1 MTHRTKRVGE
11 LMRRELSTLLE
22 KGYSFGGKLITI
34 HAVDVA
40 PDMHNA
46 TVYVGVMGGHDGS
59 HADVIEKLKSNRGYI
74 QRDLYKRVILRSSP
88 QLSFRLD
95 KSAERGVRILNAI
108 DNLPPEAPQAEPAP
122 EGFYPAEELV
132 STEGEAD
139 EAFEDEDL
147 EDEDLADEMA
157 LEDDEAEDLV
167 DENEADAE
175 EEARDNADVSSSK

>member
-11 LMRRELSTLLE
+11 LIRRELSTLLE

-46 TVYVGVMGGHDGS
+46 TVYVGVMGGHEGS

-88 QLSFRLD
+88 LLSFRLD

-108 DNLPPEAPQAEPAP
+108 DNLPPESPQAEPP
-122 EGFYPAEELV
+122 PDGFYPAEAL
-132 STEGEAD
+132 SSDEGEAD
-139 EAFEDEDL
+139 EPFEDE
-147 EDEDLADEMA
+147 EI
-157 LEDDEAEDLV
+157 DDEAD
-167 DENEADAE
+167 DEGIDIDADE
-175 EEARDNADVSSSK
+175 ETDASPSK